1 MKQERDCGWN
11 VAQSV
16 DSHAIARDTDINSF
30 KVNRNANKTRSAVWL
45 C

>member
-1 MKQERDCGWN
+1 MKQERDYGWN
-11 VAQSV
+11 VTLSV

-30 KVNRNANKTRSAVWL
+30 KINRNANKTRSAVWP